1 MKVLIV
7 STYDAQGGAARA
19 AFRLC
24 EALNVHGSD
33 CRMAVLNKTS
43 DAIFVGSQRGLR
55 AKLAHKIGHSH
66 VGKRLQRL
74 QQSANENPRS
84 LALFGTGI
92 VDAINRSD
100 ADVVNLHWVH
110 GEMFSVH
117 DFMRI
122 RKPVVWTLHDMWA
135 FCGSEH
141 YVDDEPGARW
151 RAGYSRSNRDQNDRG
166 LDLDRWVWERKRR
179 GWQKELNLVTP
190 SRWLADCC
198 RESALLGDWPVEA
211 IANPLDLDTFRP
223 WPKEVARAAL
233 KLPLDK
239 KLILFG
245 AHGEDRSGR
254 KGVDLLYGAMRH
266 LIGSGVAAHGVIFGR
281 SAPEN
286 PPDVGMPLYWTGRLN
301 DDITLALLYSAAD
314 VMVVPSRMDNLP
326 QTGTEAQSCG
336 CPVVAFRIGGLPD
349 IVEHKKT
356 GYLAE
361 PFDIEEL
368 AMGIRWVIE
377 DSARTATLSAAARA
391 RSLREWGTV
400 GLVDRYK
407 SAYQAAIDTF
417 HAK

>member
-1 MKVLIV
+1 MKVLVV
-7 STYDAQGGAARA
+7 STYDTAGGAARA

-24 EALNVHGSD
+24 EALNEHGSD

-43 DAIFVGSQRGLR
+43 DAAFVRSEGGLR
-55 AKLAHKIGHSH
+55 AKVTRKIVHPHLGR
-66 VGKRLQRL
+66 RLEGL
-74 QQSANENPRS
+74 QKTANENLHN

-110 GEMFSVH
+110 GEMLSVH
-117 DFMRI
+117 DYMRI

-135 FCGSEH
+135 FCGAEH

-151 RAGYSRSNRDQNDRG
+151 RGGYSRFNRDQNDRG
-166 LDLDRWVWERKRR
+166 LDLNRWVWERKRR
-179 GWQKELNLVTP
+179 CWQKKLNLVTP

-198 RESALLGDWPVEA
+198 RESDLLGDWPVEA

-223 WPKEVARAAL
+223 WPKEVARRAL

-266 LIGSGVAAHGVIFGR
+266 LIGKGIDAHGVIFGR

-286 PPDVGMPLYWTGRLN
+286 PPDVGLPLHWTGRLN

-356 GYLAE
+356 GYLAA
-361 PFDIEEL
+361 PFDTEDL
-368 AMGIRWVIE
+368 AIGIRWVIE
-377 DSARTATLSAAARA
+377 DPARTATLSAAARA
-391 RSLREWGTV
+391 RALSEWDTV
-400 GLVDRYK
+400 GLVNRYQ
-407 SAYQAAIDTF
+407 STYQAAIDTF